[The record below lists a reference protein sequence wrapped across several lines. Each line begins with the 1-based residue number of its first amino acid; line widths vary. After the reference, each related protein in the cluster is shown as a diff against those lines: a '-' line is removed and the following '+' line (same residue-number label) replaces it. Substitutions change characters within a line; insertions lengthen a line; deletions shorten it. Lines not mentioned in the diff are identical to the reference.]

1 LFYSY
6 YLGITSTIAMIR
18 LLWVLY
24 LRMLGWKVKGLFPYQ
39 LKKCVI
45 IVAPHTSSWD
55 FIIGLAMR
63 SKLRLTHARFLGKAE
78 LFKAP
83 FGFFF
88 RMLGGTPVDR
98 STHNNMVDQVAE
110 LFRTHERFVL
120 AMAPEGTRKK
130 VDRLRTGFYHIA
142 RKAGVPIVMAGLDF
156 SKKEL
161 IVSEPFFTSDDEAA
175 DFRRIH
181 QFYATI
187 AGRKPE
193 LGLAHLSESPNDH
206 E

>member
-1 LFYSY
+1 
-6 YLGITSTIAMIR
+6 MIR

-24 LRMLGWKVKGLFPYQ
+24 LRMSGWKVNGSFPYH
-39 LKKCVI
+39 LKKCVV

-63 SKLRLTHARFLGKAE
+63 SKLRLTHAHFLGKAE
-78 LFKAP
+78 LFRAP

-110 LFRTHERFVL
+110 IFRSNDEFIL

-142 RKAGVPIVMAGLDF
+142 KKAGVPIVMAGMDF
-156 SKKEL
+156 TKKEL
-161 IVSEPFFTSDDEAA
+161 IISEPFFTTADEAA
-175 DFRRIH
+175 DFRRIY

-187 AGRKPE
+187 EGRKPE
-193 LGLAHLSESPNDH
+193 LGLSHLSESPLSH